1 MTASKNQKNVVNL
14 AIIAT
19 SDLHGNIW
27 GYRYEDG
34 IETSNDGM
42 ARISSYVREVRESGV
57 EVILIDNGDAFQGNI
72 LTDDVYNKRIDVI
85 HPVSKVMNSMGYAAM
100 ILGNHDFNFGLD
112 FVDKIVSELEFPV
125 LAANAWYSNGDPFS
139 KPYTIVEVQGIKVA
153 IIGLTNP
160 NIPRWDGE
168 KVNVLH
174 FEHMAETAQTIA
186 EFLKANGLA
195 DIIIVSAHAG
205 MVAEFD
211 EEGGSDSAEWIV
223 RLVPEVDVLVV
234 GHMHITV
241 NERIGD
247 TVIGGP
253 RNLGREVV
261 RVDLAVSLDGIMP
274 RIANREV
281 TIVDMAAYLPDPDI
295 RILVQDAHEET
306 IRFIDSGGNSPSSI
320 LSGGILGLATA
331 DFQPKD
337 EIRGIPEGKL
347 RDTAVIKLIQ
357 RVMLKYSGADVAA
370 TALYRDNADL
380 KQGIITYANV
390 FRIYPFDNLLYVVKV
405 TGKELKAYMEFSAS
419 HFNQWKDGDVSISFN
434 PEVPGYLYD
443 MFAGINYRI
452 NLSKPVGER
461 IVHVMYKGSPLTDS
475 DVLNLAINNYQYSS
489 VLKALN
495 LVSATKHWESSRS
508 IRDYIVEY
516 IKENKMLA
524 PVVDDNWRIIGI
536 DLHRPNRNEA
546 IRLVNEGKLDSPYHK
561 SLNVGELIEAG
572 LI

>member
-405 TGKELKAYMEFSAS
+405 TGKELKA
-419 HFNQWKDGDVSISFN
+419 
-434 PEVPGYLYD
+434 
-443 MFAGINYRI
+443 
-452 NLSKPVGER
+452 
-461 IVHVMYKGSPLTDS
+461 
-475 DVLNLAINNYQYSS
+475 
-489 VLKALN
+489 
-495 LVSATKHWESSRS
+495 
-508 IRDYIVEY
+508 
-516 IKENKMLA
+516 
-524 PVVDDNWRIIGI
+524 
-536 DLHRPNRNEA
+536 
-546 IRLVNEGKLDSPYHK
+546 
-561 SLNVGELIEAG
+561 
-572 LI
+572 